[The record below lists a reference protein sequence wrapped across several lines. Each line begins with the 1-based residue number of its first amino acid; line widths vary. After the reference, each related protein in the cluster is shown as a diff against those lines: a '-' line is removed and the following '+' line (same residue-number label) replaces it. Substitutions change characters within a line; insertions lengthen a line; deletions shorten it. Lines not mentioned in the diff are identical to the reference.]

1 MVCYVGLVL
10 LAVLALIGAPSFE
23 LALKLQP
30 VVFARTI
37 EEEEFVEDFGR
48 EKGSSVPHSL

>member
-30 VVFARTI
+30 VVFALTI
-37 EEEEFVEDFGR
+37 EDEEFVEDFGR
-48 EKGSSVPHSL
+48 DKGSSVPHSL